1 MSKSRIEPLKGTSV
15 IPSFRGA
22 YLERF
27 LHLIEGIDGLTSSRQ
42 RLAVLQELDWS
53 GTRNSETL
61 DHLRYRATL
70 MVLRDLLRQ
79 GWQIQYR
86 HKSIF
91 LARPD
96 YSQGGAVQLD
106 PAIVK
111 DQIRSAMQD
120 ECIAK
125 LCIPATQKFIENMER
140 EGPKRKSI
148 LPLIADGPQLAKTL
162 LSVPDNASAEQLR
175 SVVSP
180 YLQMVTGEQ
189 RDECFCQRNLAPL
202 CR

>member
-1 MSKSRIEPLKGTSV
+1 
-15 IPSFRGA
+15 
-22 YLERF
+22 
-27 LHLIEGIDGLTSSRQ
+27 
-42 RLAVLQELDWS
+42 
-53 GTRNSETL
+53 
-61 DHLRYRATL
+61 

-79 GWQIQYR
+79 AWQIQYR

-125 LCIPATQKFIENMER
+125 LCTPATLQFIENMET
-140 EGPKRKSI
+140 EGPTRKSI
-148 LPLIADGPQLAKTL
+148 LPLIGDGPQLAKL
-162 LSVPDNASAEQLR
+162 YCPFRIMPLPSNFA
-175 SVVSP
+175 VS
-180 YLQMVTGEQ
+180 YLPT
-189 RDECFCQRNLAPL
+189 FS
-202 CR
+202 